1 MTWWAWAWIA
11 LVAAL
16 TLGGAW
22 DDWRESR
29 VRRATGGLA
38 LGVLCVLCIVAFFSD
53 QIASALGA
61 WLLPLALA
69 AGVGT
74 TVEYYAEVRDLVAD
88 GETSD
93 GLLRTATIAVALAL
107 GGAVA
112 AGVVRGLES
121 W

>member
-1 MTWWAWAWIA
+1 M
-11 LVAAL
+11 VAAL
-16 TLGGAW
+16 TLGAPGTIGV
-22 DDWRESR
+22 SR
-29 VRRATGGLA
+29 ARGEPPVDSRPA
-38 LGVLCVLCIVAFFSD
+38 LCVLCIVAFFGD
-53 QIASALGA
+53 QIASALAA

-74 TVEYYAEVRDLVAD
+74 TVEYYAEIRDLVAD

-93 GLLRTATIAVALAL
+93 GLLRTATIAVALAF
-107 GGAVA
+107 GAVA